1 MKLHFVTCVSQV
13 DVLNRYLLNSP
24 CLQRGGHPLTVR
36 FNASSAAE
44 AFNAVMS
51 AEMIV
56 GGATWL
62 VWVHQ
67 DVLLPLGWDTQFLSA
82 LESAQCQFPQMAVAG
97 VYGVAGSGASLH
109 RAGHVL
115 DRGHLLKE
123 STPLPCLVDSL
134 DELLFAVRVDSGLR
148 LDPALGFDFY
158 ATDVILQAQER
169 GLQGVAV
176 DAYCEHWSGTPV
188 NGPFSEQLLRRI
200 QTSGECFEKKWQHR
214 LPLTTP
220 CFPIH
225 KRGDVAGFIAQVV
238 NAEIYRD
245 IV

>member
-1 MKLHFVTCVSQV
+1 MKLHFVTCVSQM

-51 AEMIV
+51 AELAV
-56 GGATWL
+56 DGATWL

-134 DELLFAVRVDSGLR
+134 DELLFAVRADSGLR

-176 DAYCEHWSGTPV
+176 DAYCEHWSDTPTD
-188 NGPFSEQLLRRI
+188 GADRILSEGLLQRI
-200 QTSGECFEKKWQHR
+200 GASGAQFEKKWQHR
-214 LPLTTP
+214 
-220 CFPIH
+220 FPIATSCFEIH
-225 KRGDVAGFIAQVV
+225 QVGDVGRFI
-238 NAEIYRD
+238 EHLRHS
-245 IV
+245 